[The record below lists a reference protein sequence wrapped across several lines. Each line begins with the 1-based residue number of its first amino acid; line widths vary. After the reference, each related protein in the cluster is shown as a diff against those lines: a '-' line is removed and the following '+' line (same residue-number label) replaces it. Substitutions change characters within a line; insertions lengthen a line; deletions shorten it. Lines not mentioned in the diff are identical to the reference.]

1 MRTSWTIIVAAV
13 VGAVALSVLLIPSDR
28 SAAVAFAQGPSM
40 DQQTEMAAI
49 DRTMRSYYDAFSHG
63 DAAASAQQFSAPSMF
78 MTPQGAASRA
88 TIAQIETSFAAAI
101 RDLKS
106 TAIHTVRGWSRT
118 RSYWARPPRSLDLS
132 SCATRPTAPRWE
144 PLASHTFFAKPMANG
159 RYLF

>member
-1 MRTSWTIIVAAV
+1 MRTSLTIIVAAV
-13 VGAVALSVLLIPSDR
+13 VGAVALSFLLIPSDR
-28 SAAVAFAQGPSM
+28 SAAVAFAQGQSM

-101 RDLKS
+101 RDLKEHGYS
-106 TAIHTVRGWSRT
+106 HSSWLESHTKLLGQ
-118 RSYWARPPRSLDLS
+118 
-132 SCATRPTAPRWE
+132 PTALVSLVVVRHKTDGTE
-144 PLASHTFFAKPMANG
+144 MGTFGFTYVLRKTDG
-159 RYLF
+159 E